1 MRLPATLFK
10 KASEPLVGIDISSTS
25 VKLIELAKTPSGYEV
40 ASYGVEL
47 LPPGV
52 VQKGDVKDPMQV
64 GEAIGRLVRRS
75 RTKAKQAA
83 ISVSSASAITKII
96 QLNKDLSEDEMET
109 QIALETGEYIPYPL
123 DEISWDFAVLG
134 GSEHNPSNVDVLL
147 AACRSETIESR
158 VDALE
163 IAGLKTKIVD
173 LELYAME
180 RACSQIFEKLNMDTH
195 GKLIAIIDIG
205 STRTSVAIMKNDRV
219 LYTREQ
225 DFGGNQLLLDIQ
237 EHYGLSLEEAIIA
250 KRQNEFPEGYQENI
264 LQPFLN
270 SVVSKT
276 ERALQF
282 FYSSTQYNQVD
293 HILLAGGTSTIEG
306 LSEKIKRHLGCNASV
321 ANPFANMK
329 LAPHISAEGIHREA
343 PALMLSCGLAMR
355 AFDL

>member
-1 MRLPATLFK
+1 MALFK
-10 KASEPLVGIDISSTS
+10 KASEPLVGIDISSNS
-25 VKLIELAKTPSGYEV
+25 VKLIELVETQSGYEV

-64 GEAIGRLVRRS
+64 GEAIARLVRRS
-75 RTKAKQAA
+75 RTKAKNAA
-83 ISVSSASAITKII
+83 ISVSGTSAITKVI
-96 QLNKDLSEDEMET
+96 QLNKDLSEDEMES
-109 QIALETGEYIPYPL
+109 QIALETDEYIPYPL

-134 GSEHNPSNVDVLL
+134 ASEHNPNNVDVLL

-163 IAGLKTKIVD
+163 IAGLNAKVVD
-173 LELYAME
+173 LEIYAME
-180 RACSQIFEKLNMDTH
+180 RACSQIFEKLNMATEE
-195 GKLIAIIDIG
+195 KLIAIIDIG
-205 STRTSVAIMKNDRV
+205 SLSTSVTIMKDDRV

-237 EHYGLSLEEAIIA
+237 EHYGLTMEEAIIA
-250 KRQNEFPEGYQENI
+250 KRQNEFPEGYEENI

-270 SVVSKT
+270 SIVTKI

-282 FYSSTQYNQVD
+282 FYSSTQYNHVD
-293 HILLAGGTSTIEG
+293 YILLAGGTSAISG
-306 LSEKIKRHLGCNASV
+306 LSEKIKQHLQCSASV

-355 AFDL
+355 AFD

>member
-1 MRLPATLFK
+1 MALFK
-10 KASEPLVGIDISSTS
+10 KASEPLVGIDISSNS
-25 VKLIELAKTPSGYEV
+25 VKLIELVETHSGYEV

-64 GEAIGRLVRRS
+64 GEAIARLVRRS
-75 RTKAKQAA
+75 RTKAKNAA
-83 ISVSSASAITKII
+83 ISVSGTSAITKVI
-96 QLNKDLSEDEMET
+96 QLNKELSEDEMES
-109 QIALETGEYIPYPL
+109 QIALETDEYIPYPL

-134 GSEHNPSNVDVLL
+134 ASEHNPNNVDVLL

-163 IAGLKTKIVD
+163 IAGLNAKVVD
-173 LELYAME
+173 LEIYAME
-180 RACSQIFEKLNMDTH
+180 RACSQIFEKLNMATEE
-195 GKLIAIIDIG
+195 KLIAIIDIG
-205 STRTSVAIMKNDRV
+205 SLSTSVTIMKDDRV

-237 EHYGLSLEEAIIA
+237 EHYGLTMEEAIIA
-250 KRQNEFPEGYQENI
+250 KRQNEFPEGYEENI

-270 SVVSKT
+270 SIVTKI

-282 FYSSTQYNQVD
+282 FYSSTQYNHVD
-293 HILLAGGTSTIEG
+293 YILLAGGTSAIGG
-306 LSEKIKRHLGCNASV
+306 LSEKIKRHMQCGASV

-355 AFDL
+355 AFD